1 MSIQLVG
8 MNHKTAPV
16 AIRERLALSDEDA
29 VALAGQLAGGP
40 RLDEALVLSTCNRVE
55 FLGNG
60 EPDELRGAVLRHLLD
75 RLDKEALAEDAL
87 YVYGERAA
95 VRHVVRVASSL
106 DSMVVGE
113 PQILGQVR
121 DAYRRATDAGTLG
134 GPLGRLISQ
143 ALRVARR
150 VRNETG
156 IGRTAVSVS
165 SVAVELARKIFGE
178 LDGLSVLLI
187 GAGDMAEAAARHLR
201 GAGASHL
208 YVANRT
214 FSAAESLAAS
224 FAGRPVRFERLLEL
238 LQRVDIVLSSTGS
251 PGFVLTRRTAEG
263 VIASRRNRPIFLVDI
278 AVPRDIDPDINA
290 VDNMFVYDI
299 DDLQQVAEANLKHR
313 RREAERAEWIV
324 EHEVEGIL
332 NRLRASRAAPA
343 IVSLNQRLEDIRRG
357 ELERYGSKLRGLT
370 AEQRAA
376 VEALTRGMISKIA
389 HHPIREAKRRA
400 SDPRSGFT
408 FDDFRRL
415 FGLD

>member
-1 MSIQLVG
+1 MSIQLIG
-8 MNHKTAPV
+8 MSHKTAPV
-16 AIRERLALSDEDA
+16 AIRERLALSEEDA
-29 VALAGQLAGGP
+29 VALAARLARGP
-40 RLDEALVLSTCNRVE
+40 QLDEALVLSTCNRVE
-55 FLGNG
+55 FLGSG
-60 EPDELRGAVLRHLLD
+60 EPDGLRSAVLRHLLD
-75 RLDKEALAEDAL
+75 HLDQEALSEDAL
-87 YVYGERAA
+87 YAYGERAA
-95 VRHVVRVASSL
+95 VRHVFRVACSL

-134 GPLGRLISQ
+134 GPLGRLIPH

-165 SVAVELARKIFGE
+165 SVAVELARRIFGE

-187 GAGDMAEAAARHLR
+187 GAGDMAEAAARHLQN
-201 GAGASHL
+201 AGASHL

-214 FSAAESLAAS
+214 FSSAESLAAS
-224 FAGRPVRFERLLEL
+224 IAGRPVRFERLLEL

-251 PGFVLTRRTAEG
+251 PSFILTRRTAEG

-278 AVPRDIDPDINA
+278 AVPRDIDPEINA

-299 DDLQQVAEANLKHR
+299 DDLQQVAAANIKHR
-313 RREAERAEWIV
+313 RREAERAERIV
-324 EHEVEGIL
+324 EDEVEGIL
-332 NRLRASRAAPA
+332 KRMRAHRAAPA
-343 IVSLNQRLEDIRRG
+343 IVSLNQRLEAIRRG
-357 ELERYGSKLRGLT
+357 ELERYRSKLRGLT
-370 AEQRAA
+370 AEQREA
-376 VEALTRGMISKIA
+376 VEALTKGMISKIA
-389 HHPIREAKRRA
+389 HHPIREAKRQA
-400 SDPRSGFT
+400 SDPRPGFT